1 MPKDK
6 MLPLRTPKLEHLAI
20 ERIAVPTPDGLNL
33 AAFAWGNPHG
43 PEIIF
48 MHGYSQCHLSWR
60 RQMYDAALAAE
71 FRMVA
76 YDLRGHG
83 SSDQPF
89 ERERYRDDKI
99 WADDL
104 AAVMDAARLK
114 RPTLVAWS
122 YAGRV
127 VADYVRTHGQRR
139 IAGIN
144 YVAGLTKLDRKF
156 FGPEMRHTAAMMSDD
171 LVTNVRAAR
180 KFVHACFA
188 GRPGGEDMDTVLS
201 YTMVVPAKVRAAVMD
216 RSRETG
222 EILSELRVP
231 VLVTHGTM
239 DRIIAPAMGAFTAEQ
254 VPGARLSL
262 YDGIGH
268 SPFWE
273 DAPRFNRELAEFVRE
288 ANAAGQSSN
297 L

>member
-20 ERIAVPTPDGLNL
+20 ERIAVPAPDGLNL
-33 AAFAWGNPHG
+33 AAFAWGNSDG
-43 PEIIF
+43 PAIVF

-60 RQMYDAALAAE
+60 RQMYDPALAAE

-83 SSDQPF
+83 SSDQPV

-104 AAVMDAARLK
+104 AAVMDVAGLK
-114 RPTLVAWS
+114 CPTLVAWS

-127 VADYVRTHGQRR
+127 VADYVRVHGQDR

-144 YVAGLTKLDRKF
+144 YVAGLTKLDRKM
-156 FGPEMRHTAAMMSDD
+156 FGPEMRHTGAMMSDD
-171 LVTNVRAAR
+171 LITNVRAAR

-201 YTMVVPAKVRAAVMD
+201 YTMAVPAKVRAAVMD
-216 RSRETG
+216 RTRDSG
-222 EILSELRVP
+222 DVLPQLRVP

-239 DRIIAPAMGAFTAEQ
+239 DRIIAPAMGAFTASQ
-254 VPGARLSL
+254 APGARLSL
-262 YDGIGH
+262 YDGVGH

-273 DAPRFNRELAEFVRE
+273 DAPRFNRELAEFVRG
-288 ANAAGQSSN
+288 ANATRP
-297 L
+297 

>member
-1 MPKDK
+1 
-6 MLPLRTPKLEHLAI
+6 
-20 ERIAVPTPDGLNL
+20 VPAPDGINL
-33 AAFAWGNPHG
+33 AAFACGNPSG
-43 PEIIF
+43 SEIVF

-60 RQMYDAALAAE
+60 RQMYDPSLAAE

-83 SSDQPF
+83 SSDQPA
-89 ERERYRDDKI
+89 ERERYCDDKI

-114 RPTLVAWS
+114 RPTLGAWS

-127 VADYVRTHGQRR
+127 VADYVRAYGQER

-144 YVAGLTKLDRKF
+144 YVAGLTKVDRKM
-156 FGPEMRHTAAMMSDD
+156 FGSEMRHTAAMMSDD
-171 LVTNVRAAR
+171 LITNVRASR

-201 YTMVVPAKVRAAVMD
+201 YTMAVPAKVRAAVLD

-222 EILSELRVP
+222 ETLSQLRVP

-239 DRIIAPAMGAFTAEQ
+239 DRIIAPAMGAFTVSQA
-254 VPGARLSL
+254 PGARLSL

-288 ANAAGQSSN
+288 VNAR
-297 L
+297 

>member
-1 MPKDK
+1 MPRDK

-20 ERIAVPTPDGLNL
+20 ERIAVPTPDGINL
-33 AAFAWGNPHG
+33 AAFAWGNPSG
-43 PEIIF
+43 PAIVFI
-48 MHGYSQCHLSWR
+48 HGYSQCHLSWR
-60 RQMYDAALAAE
+60 RQMYDPALAAE

-104 AAVMDAARLK
+104 AAVITAAGLT

-122 YAGRV
+122 YGGRV
-127 VADYVRTHGQRR
+127 VADYVRTHGQDR

-144 YVAGLTKLDRKF
+144 YVGALTKLDRKF
-156 FGPEMRHTAAMMSDD
+156 LGPEMRQTAAMASDD
-171 LVTNVRAAR
+171 LVTNLRASR

-201 YTMVVPAKVRAAVMD
+201 YTMVVPPKVRAAVLD
-216 RSRETG
+216 RTRDTG
-222 EILSELRVP
+222 DILAQLKVP

-239 DRIIAPAMGAFTAEQ
+239 DRIIAPAAGAFTASQ

-262 YDGIGH
+262 YDAVGH

-273 DAPRFNRELAEFVRE
+273 DAPRFNCELAEFVR
-288 ANAAGQSSN
+288 S